1 MRKTIAILLCLASGF
16 VHAASEVGGLDRVHV
31 DLGDEVSLQRGAR
44 TFVNYCLSCH
54 SAAYMRYNRLGR
66 DLGMGDSVVEQNLMF
81 ASDKVG
87 DLMTVTMSDAHSK
100 NWFGVAPPDLSLITR
115 SRGPDWV
122 YTYLRTF
129 YADDESATGWNNK
142 VFPHVAMP
150 HVLYEWQGT
159 QRAVLEGDEVVSF
172 EIQKPGTMS
181 AVEYDDAMR
190 DLTNFLVYLGE
201 PAKMYRG
208 KIGLWVLL
216 FLGILGY
223 FTYLLKKEYWKDVH

>member
-1 MRKTIAILLCLASGF
+1 MRKTIAILLCLASGI
-16 VHAASEVGGLDRVHV
+16 VNAASEVGGLDRVHI
-31 DLGDEVSLQRGAR
+31 DLGDEASLQRGAR

-66 DLGMGDSVVEQNLMF
+66 DLGMSDAVVKTNLMF
-81 ASDKVG
+81 ASEKVG
-87 DLMTVTMSDAHSK
+87 DLMTVTMTPEHAK
-100 NWFGVAPPDLSLITR
+100 AWFGVTPPDLTVIAR
-115 SRGPDWV
+115 SRGPDWL
-122 YTYLRTF
+122 YTYLRSF
-129 YADDESATGWNNK
+129 YADDETETGWNNK
-142 VFPHVAMP
+142 VFPAVAMP

-159 QRAVLEGDEVVSF
+159 QRAVLENHEIAGF

-181 AVEYDDAMR
+181 ALEFDNAMR

-216 FLGILGY
+216 FLGVLGVL
-223 FTYLLKKEYWKDVH
+223 TYMLNKEYWKDLH